1 MMAAAMALHAAAIDT
16 MLPALPTIGRAFT
29 VTSQNQLQWLVTIF
43 MVGSGLGQIIY
54 GPLTDR
60 YGRRPVL
67 LAGMSVFVLISL
79 VAGSAPS
86 LRWLLLA
93 RVLQGFAAAAT
104 SVVCRAI
111 VRDRFVG
118 ASMARVMSVF
128 FNVFL
133 TAPILAPSIGQLL
146 LLVMPWRGLFVA
158 LAVFG
163 GSVTLW
169 VYLRL
174 PESLAVETRR
184 GLSVSDLTQAA
195 WFVISEPVS
204 MLYTIAMTVMFGA
217 LLSYVSTV
225 SQIFNEGFHA
235 PHLMAA
241 AFAFC
246 ASAMGLAAFTNS
258 RLVERLGMRRISHT
272 SLLLFIAITGVHV
285 LVSLSIHE
293 GVVLFSI
300 LQAGAMACFGL
311 CVSNFGA
318 IAMQPMGAIAG
329 SAASVQGVIYTI
341 GGALLASLIGQ
352 QWHGAITFLPLGAF
366 CCGCVAL
373 ACVLTAERG
382 RLF

>member
-118 ASMARVMSVF
+118 ASMARVMSVIF
-128 FNVFL
+128 IVFL

-204 MLYTIAMTVMFGA
+204 MLYTIAMTVMG
-217 LLSYVSTV
+217 
-225 SQIFNEGFHA
+225 I
-235 PHLMAA
+235 
-241 AFAFC
+241 
-246 ASAMGLAAFTNS
+246 
-258 RLVERLGMRRISHT
+258 
-272 SLLLFIAITGVHV
+272 
-285 LVSLSIHE
+285 
-293 GVVLFSI
+293 VVLR
-300 LQAGAMACFGL
+300 QH
-311 CVSNFGA
+311 
-318 IAMQPMGAIAG
+318 
-329 SAASVQGVIYTI
+329 GV
-341 GGALLASLIGQ
+341 ADFQ
-352 QWHGAITFLPLGAF
+352 
-366 CCGCVAL
+366 
-373 ACVLTAERG
+373 
-382 RLF
+382 